1 MAHQSRVMLPSDRR
15 AGDAA
20 GFVPEVQERDARR
33 ERAPRA
39 RKTPVDGDNL
49 SSPEKRKSSIRA
61 LAGQHPYLVA
71 GLLALLAGLI
81 ILGIIWWLDARRFE
95 STDDAFIDAHS
106 VQISAQVSGAIVD
119 IPVTDN
125 QLVAAGAVL
134 AKLDDRDYRAALAQA
149 KGQVDQANA
158 NIENLG
164 AQIEAQ
170 QARVDQA
177 QKQVNEAQAAF
188 KFAEEEDDRA
198 QDLLRKGA
206 GTAQRAQQTASDLR
220 QRQAALA
227 AARANYIA
235 AEKQILVLKT
245 QQDVSAAQLEQA
257 RAAQDQ
263 AQANLARTT
272 IRAPLNGRTT
282 KMSAAKGAYAQPGQ
296 ALMMFVPQDL
306 WITAN
311 FKETQLTYM
320 HPRQPVSITIDAY
333 PGRVFHGHVDSIQA
347 GSGAAFSLL
356 PPENA
361 TGNYVKVVQ
370 RVPVKIVF
378 EETPD
383 VYVGP
388 GMSVVPQVQVR

>member
-1 MAHQSRVMLPSDRR
+1 MLPSDRR

-20 GFVPEVQERDARR
+20 GFVPGVQERDARR
-33 ERAPRA
+33 ERAPQA
-39 RKTPVDGDNL
+39 RKTPVNGDNL

-71 GLLALLAGLI
+71 GLLALLVGLI
-81 ILGIIWWLDARRFE
+81 IAGTIWWLHARRFE

-263 AQANLARTT
+263 AHANLARTT

-320 HPRQPVSITIDAY
+320 HPGQPVSITIDAY

-378 EETPD
+378 DETPD

>member
-235 AEKQILVLKT
+235 AEKQIPGPKNAAGRERRAIGAGARRAGPGSGKPCSHDNPGAAERT
-245 QQDVSAAQLEQA
+245 NDEDVGGQGRLCA
-257 RAAQDQ
+257 
-263 AQANLARTT
+263 ARTGAHDV
-272 IRAPLNGRTT
+272 RPAGPLDHRKFQGDAAHLHASAPTGFDHHRRLSRPRLSRT
-282 KMSAAKGAYAQPGQ
+282 
-296 ALMMFVPQDL
+296 
-306 WITAN
+306 
-311 FKETQLTYM
+311 
-320 HPRQPVSITIDAY
+320 R
-333 PGRVFHGHVDSIQA
+333 
-347 GSGAAFSLL
+347 
-356 PPENA
+356 
-361 TGNYVKVVQ
+361 
-370 RVPVKIVF
+370 
-378 EETPD
+378 
-383 VYVGP
+383 
-388 GMSVVPQVQVR
+388 